1 MSDRIER
8 LCNIYGFG
16 GGSFAGNVYGIE
28 GIAPTINCMGGGNRM
43 PLILVEME
51 EDTEPKIVGYT
62 RDSKGK
68 VVKRSLRDTSNT
80 VTTFTG
86 SGHNT
91 DMYMAEPMINVIG
104 QYDSS
109 QNSRVIGTDGVSYCM
124 TNGHKDGMPKIIEP
138 NVLRAERTEQCKQL
152 RKMNGDKGMKFNQGN
167 KEYNPRTDGVSNT
180 LTTSTK
186 DNMLAVPELRMED
199 GCMVDKEGRRYRIR
213 KLTPKEC
220 FRLQDVSDEDIEK
233 IRSYRDDKN
242 EIIRDVT
249 GEPIMNMDFV
259 KPRRNEPKI
268 TVVVN
273 GEQREYYGSQL
284 IWRKKGKEISK
295 TAQYKLAGNSI
306 CVAPMYH
313 IFRKLFIEKDC
324 ENQQLELF

>member
-1 MSDRIER
+1 MS
-8 LCNIYGFG
+8 YGE
-16 GGSFAGNVYGIE
+16 V
-28 GIAPTINCMGGGNRM
+28 
-43 PLILVEME
+43 
-51 EDTEPKIVGYT
+51 EPKIVGYT

-91 DMYMAEPMINVIG
+91 DMYVAEPINIIG

-109 QNSRVIGTDGVSYCM
+109 QNSRIIGTD
-124 TNGHKDGMPKIIEP
+124 
-138 NVLRAERTEQCKQL
+138 L
-152 RKMNGDKGMKFNQGN
+152 
-167 KEYNPRTDGVSNT
+167 VSNT

-199 GCMVDKEGRRYRIR
+199 GCLVDKEGRRYRIR

-259 KPRRNEPKI
+259 KPRRNEPEI

-313 IFRKLFIEKDC
+313 IFRKLFIEKEC
-324 ENQQLELF
+324 ESQQLELF